1 MIILVATADL
11 TQQEALSASRE
22 AIEAVGG
29 TVAALDLEDPELV
42 RINCVVPGMG
52 VPALGSYLASGGV
65 QLDPAA
71 ETVLSGTSAGVH
83 ASTLSV
89 ALIVRLSG
97 SIREGDA
104 REMR

>member
-11 TQQEALSASRE
+11 TQDETVHASRE
-22 AIEAVGG
+22 AIGAVGG

-42 RINCVVPGMG
+42 RINCMVPGMG

-89 ALIVRLSG
+89 TLIVRLG
-97 SIREGDA
+97 GNTLEGDA
-104 REMR
+104 SEMR